1 MKITMTI
8 TAEQYDNF
16 INEVADE
23 LLNPNQAGGA
33 WFDGSRE
40 KFEEWAGDV
49 FAVTI
54 DIVFEKLGIEI
65 IDEDEG

>member
-8 TAEQYDNF
+8 TEEQYDNF
-16 INEVADE
+16 IDEVADE

-33 WFDGSRE
+33 WFGGSRE

-49 FAVTI
+49 FAETI

-65 IDEDEG
+65 VDEDE

>member
-1 MKITMTI
+1 MNII

-16 INEVADE
+16 INEVTDE

-33 WFDGSRE
+33 WFGGSRE
-40 KFEEWAGDV
+40 QFEEWAGDV
-49 FAVTI
+49 FAETI

-65 IDEDEG
+65 VDEDEE

>member
-1 MKITMTI
+1 MNVITS
-8 TAEQYDNF
+8 EQYDEF

-33 WFDGSRE
+33 WFGGSRIRFE
-40 KFEEWAGDV
+40 KWAGDV
-49 FAVTI
+49 FATTI

-65 IDEDEG
+65 VDEDDYEE